1 MELAAYS
8 YREDEREFFEKFGK
22 QYGVKVRLIKEA
34 PSPENTALAAGCES
48 VSVITTAITDKII
61 ERWHEAGVRCIS
73 TRTIGYE
80 HIDCEKAWELGMTV
94 SNVSYS
100 SGSVADYTVMMILM
114 VIRRIKYI
122 MKRFEAQDCSLFMKR
137 GRELANMTVGVI
149 GTGKIGEHVIKN
161 LSGFGCRVLAY
172 DLYPKES
179 VGRMAQYVDFDTLLG
194 ESDVITLH
202 TPATPESLHMICRE
216 SIEKMKDG
224 AVIINTARG
233 SLIDTDDLIDA
244 LESGKIGAAGLDV
257 IENEMGIYY
266 GDHRYKVIHN
276 RQRAV
281 LNEMPNVLLLPHT
294 AFFTDQ
300 AVSDMVEYSIVSCL
314 NTVEGRENPWE
325 IKK

>member
-1 MELAAYS
+1 MIVAGKEVVVAGYGWCGKGASMRLKGMGARVIVCEVDPVKAVEAAM
-8 YREDEREFFEKFGK
+8 DGFAVMTMD
-22 QYGVKVRLIKEA
+22 QAA
-34 PSPENTALAAGCES
+34 PRGDLF
-48 VSVITTAITDKII
+48 
-61 ERWHEAGVRCIS
+61 
-73 TRTIGYE
+73 
-80 HIDCEKAWELGMTV
+80 LTV
-94 SNVSYS
+94 
-100 SGSVADYTVMMILM
+100 T
-114 VIRRIKYI
+114 
-122 MKRFEAQDCSLFMKR
+122 
-137 GRELANMTVGVI
+137 
-149 GTGKIGEHVIKN
+149 
-161 LSGFGCRVLAY
+161 GCR
-172 DLYPKES
+172 
-179 VGRMAQYVDFDTLLG
+179 
-194 ESDVITLH
+194 DVIT
-202 TPATPESLHMICRE
+202 EEHMV
-216 SIEKMKDG
+216 KMTDG

-314 NTVEGRENPWE
+314 NTVEERENPWE